1 MKEELIKVIKEI
13 GIEGARY
20 IEENID
26 LQYYYIKRLYERIED
41 GESLVRLVVLNSLSS
56 YQLSSRA
63 EDWWK
68 EFSDYFSNNKPKD
81 VLNDYIG
88 FLKNSKTNRRF
99 INIKINRIIKV
110 KNFIKNLS
118 LDKIYEYYNDMLKLK
133 NDLDKSLGVKKYY
146 KTVVFSIKMFGYS
159 CRIVFNKFIAYP
171 FEIDIPLDNR
181 IIRFTRNFTD
191 RNFLDFWREISV
203 KSRVPPLHIDSILW
217 PFLTNREIRDEKL
230 KTLMEFLNR
239 VYYKK

>member
-1 MKEELIKVIKEI
+1 LKEELIKVIKEI